1 MRAISFLFQRE
12 EKKSIFQY
20 FQFYSC
26 IKIVAVFYF
35 RRNSFFT
42 KISEHL
48 LIESEQWF
56 QECISSWL
64 SSISL
69 IDQNKT
75 WRHHMVLTLSIIDSK
90 QSCHSN
96 DVILIFLA
104 EIRTV
109 TIKLLIWHLVF
120 FGVDH
125 TKLEVDRTLSKAH
138 KQHVNYIYRIDHR
151 ISGRRYSQ
159 TNQLPIDGG
168 HSYHELFEQKIES
181 VLQFYKSTSF
191 FFIYILVL
199 LALPKKKE
207 KKCSTQASP

>member
-1 MRAISFLFQRE
+1 MSFMCNKNTVRITLCIIYTGNKAKANLDKFYSLLLFCSWIKKNPRTNYFLILLNLLEGYFISVSKRR

-35 RRNSFFT
+35 WRNSFFT

-104 EIRTV
+104 AIRTV

-138 KQHVNYIYRIDHR
+138 KQHVIYIYNR
-151 ISGRRYSQ
+151 S
-159 TNQLPIDGG
+159 
-168 HSYHELFEQKIES
+168 
-181 VLQFYKSTSF
+181 
-191 FFIYILVL
+191 
-199 LALPKKKE
+199 
-207 KKCSTQASP
+207 